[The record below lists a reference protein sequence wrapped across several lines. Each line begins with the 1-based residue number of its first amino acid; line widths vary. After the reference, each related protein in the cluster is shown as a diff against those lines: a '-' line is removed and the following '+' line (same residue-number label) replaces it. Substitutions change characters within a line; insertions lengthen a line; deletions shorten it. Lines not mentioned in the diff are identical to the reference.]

1 MPYDASKT
9 LDELEGVVWGSPTY
23 DSRLVQTC
31 HRLRTKPVQDFEI
44 EDLRIMIGQKIGL
57 EYLIPLALIRLE
69 ENPWAEGM
77 MYEGDLL
84 CATLKCGVSFWRD
97 HDVWRKQLE
106 KILYYMEEAPKSE
119 FSEYVFQDILQYRK
133 DMAI

>member
-1 MPYDASKT
+1 
-9 LDELEGVVWGSPTY
+9 
-23 DSRLVQTC
+23 
-31 HRLRTKPVQDFEI
+31 
-44 EDLRIMIGQKIGL
+44 MIGQKIGL

>member
-1 MPYDASKT
+1 MSYDASKT
-9 LDELEGVVWGSPTY
+9 LDELEGVVWGPPTF
-23 DSRLVQTC
+23 DSSLVTTC
-31 HRLRTKPVQDFEI
+31 HRLRTKPVQEFEI

-84 CATLKCGVSFWRD
+84 CASLRCGVSFWRE
-97 HDVWRKQLE
+97 HSILRKQLE
-106 KILYYMEEAPKSE
+106 KILYYMEEAPRPE
-119 FSEYVFQDILQYRK
+119 FSEDVFQEIQQYRK
-133 DMAI
+133 DMAS